1 MASRRFG
8 VIATTLFLCALLR
21 PAFLTSAQGRWT
33 RILYPNADKGGNAV
47 WETVAFSGGGYL
59 GMGGRLIDN
68 KYRLRVWRWD
78 SQGNL
83 LWMKQYAQKADLG
96 ELLDNGDGTFTVTA
110 TNWDHAAETPPTPP
124 WSWVIVCDGSGNIL
138 SQWNYELIQTGL
150 AARTRAGTMF
160 LSNPWSNNFWAID
173 GVSGN
178 PIWHKAYNPI
188 PDPIFPFGEE
198 ATAIRATP
206 DGGFVFSAG
215 SGTSENS
222 AVLVRANADGQV
234 LWAKN
239 YQSDA
244 SSDSTPSWP
253 QVSVTPDGGFLLIA
267 NTTSSSVN
275 DTAIFR
281 LDPSGT
287 VLWQE
292 RLVSA
297 DYPQMSPAMIWK
309 AAEGSDGTIL
319 VWGVTGYLDGR
330 TGLSET
336 AFLATLDPQGTPL
349 WCQVYESPPIMS
361 EDSFVNA
368 WPVEGGYLF
377 ASGAFDTNFNPIRQ
391 GPSLSKVDL
400 SGAGSPSCN
409 NFPFNIVAQATAYG
423 SEDLPMSVTD
433 FGSFP
438 VNATHAR
445 PREVTGI
452 RDIVV
457 CGDAIIT
464 AVTKLSAPFRLK
476 LTGWNFQDGSVAFIN
491 GVQAPSS
498 TLREPIRPTPHQTKM
513 VIGGGNQLKAL
524 LPKGQ
529 PVCITIHNPDGQ
541 QSDCFAFTR

>member
-8 VIATTLFLCALLR
+8 VIATMLFLCALLP
-21 PAFLTSAQGRWT
+21 PAFLASAQGRWT
-33 RILYPNADKGGNAV
+33 RIFYLKGKQYGIGLKEA
-47 WETVAFSGGGYL
+47 VAFSGGGYL
-59 GMGGRLIDN
+59 GMGGNLVNGHDS
-68 KYRLRVWRWD
+68 LLVWRWD

-110 TNWDHAAETPPTPP
+110 TNWDHAAETPPIPP
-124 WSWVIVCDGSGNIL
+124 WGWVIVCDGSGNIL
-138 SQWNYELIQTGL
+138 SQWDCALVATGL
-150 AARTRAGTMF
+150 AARARTGDVF
-160 LSNPWSNNFWAID
+160 LSALYSDNFWRLD
-173 GVSGN
+173 GVTGSPVWYKMYIPTAN
-178 PIWHKAYNPI
+178 PS
-188 PDPIFPFGEE
+188 PFGEE

-222 AVLVRANADGQV
+222 AVLVRATADGQV

-275 DTAIFR
+275 DTTLFR
-281 LDPSGT
+281 LDPSGAI
-287 VLWQE
+287 LWQE

-309 AAEGSDGTIL
+309 ATEGSDGTIL
-319 VWGVTGYLDGR
+319 VWGSTGYLDGR
-330 TGLSET
+330 PGLSEIP
-336 AFLATLDPQGTPL
+336 FLATLDPAGTPL
-349 WCQVYESPPIMS
+349 WCQVYESPPIS
-361 EDSFVNA
+361 DDSFVDA

-377 ASGAFDTNFNPIRQ
+377 ASAAFDMNVNPNRA

-409 NFPFNIVAQATAYG
+409 NFPFNIVAQTTTYG
-423 SEDLPMSVTD
+423 SQELPMSVTD

-445 PREVTGI
+445 PKEVARV
-452 RDIVV
+452 RDTVV

-464 AVTKLSAPFRLK
+464 AVTKLSSPFRLE

-498 TLREPIRPTPHQTKM
+498 TLREPIPPSPHQMKM
-513 VIGGGNQLKAL
+513 VIGRGNQLKAL

-529 PVCITIHNPDGQ
+529 PVCITIQNPDGQ